1 MQQEWFSVVW
11 LFRHCAPIHDSSDFG
26 HHRNFQITGGFNFKH
41 FQEKN
46 AYESYNSDVNKKSA
60 EMERLRNIIERD
72 REEVE
77 RLAIEKQS
85 YEDRISTM
93 TREKEMLEETFK
105 TLDTK
110 VAHMRR

>member
-1 MQQEWFSVVW
+1 
-11 LFRHCAPIHDSSDFG
+11 
-26 HHRNFQITGGFNFKH
+26 
-41 FQEKN
+41 
-46 AYESYNSDVNKKSA
+46 
-60 EMERLRNIIERD
+60 MERLRNIIERD